1 MSQTAMRFRDENRR
15 PTGCRGL
22 APRSPF
28 LRIASRALQSAGRG
42 RFASALP
49 AEYHSR
55 LGAIIL
61 RYAITRLSHAHQ
73 PSSTPPRITSRCSSA
88 SSSASRGG
96 NRRRSRRPVDRCCYL
111 PREVFFG
118 RLGFAGAF
126 FTVWASDFGR
136 FLPAMSDSFPVDCS
150 QAHPTGVAPRAVVG
164 FLLRGQRWFTPICWR
179 PFGATAWYER

>member
-61 RYAITRLSHAHQ
+61 RYEITRLSHPTAQLDAAADHF
-73 PSSTPPRITSRCSSA
+73 
-88 SSSASRGG
+88 
-96 NRRRSRRPVDRCCYL
+96 
-111 PREVFFG
+111 EVLE
-118 RLGFAGAF
+118 RLE
-126 FTVWASDFGR
+126 
-136 FLPAMSDSFPVDCS
+136 L
-150 QAHPTGVAPRAVVG
+150 GVAGRQPAAKSAAR
-164 FLLRGQRWFTPICWR
+164 
-179 PFGATAWYER
+179 